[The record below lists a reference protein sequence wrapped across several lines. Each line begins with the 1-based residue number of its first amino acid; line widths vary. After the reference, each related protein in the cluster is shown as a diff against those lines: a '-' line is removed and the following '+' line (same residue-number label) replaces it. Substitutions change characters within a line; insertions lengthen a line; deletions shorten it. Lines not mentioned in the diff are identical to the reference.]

1 MDELSETMAVAEP
14 TAALEMA
21 FIKEYLGSHLPT
33 RAPTREQVEQTWK
46 DALLF
51 AALKLEEVAA
61 KAHLVDRLH
70 ERPRCM

>member
-1 MDELSETMAVAEP
+1 MDELPEAMVIAEP

-21 FIKEYLGSHLPT
+21 FIKEYLGAHTPT
-33 RAPTREQVEQTWK
+33 RAQVEQMWK

-61 KAHLVDRLH
+61 KAHLMDALH
-70 ERPRCM
+70 KRPRCM